1 MSSQHPPE
9 ISSLDARVAKA
20 GGTTTNLDLMS
31 SRLRRDAK
39 NIRMKPI
46 SHNDLIR
53 DIGKLR
59 QELVLYKESRNALMQ
74 FHHQV
79 LHAYHTLHSALKDL
93 SHKVAESEGDLLEHW
108 GMTRGDIGADDLTEL

>member
-20 GGTTTNLDLMS
+20 GGTTTNLDLIS

-46 SHNDLIR
+46 SYNNLIR

-59 QELVLYKESRNALMQ
+59 QELVLYKESRNALIQ
-74 FHHQV
+74 FHYQV

-93 SHKVAESEGDLLEHW
+93 SHKVVESEGDLLEHW